1 MSVLNALPNKREL
14 EKEIGEYLT
23 KKYGCHIKVVSPVVF
38 TNPDKNQIPAGAKSS
53 IDNIVNFNLKP
64 EELVQ
69 YLDRFIIRQ
78 DKAKA
83 ILATK
88 ICTHFHRIKREIE
101 LGLQDDVKSVGR
113 IKNNILLLGPTGVGK
128 TYLIKLI
135 AHKLGVPFVKG
146 DATKFSETGY
156 VGGDIEDLVRDLVKE
171 ADDNIELAR
180 YGIIYLDE
188 IDKIASRHNIFGAD
202 VSRTGVQRA
211 LLKPMEETEVEL
223 RVPHDPI
230 SQLEAIE
237 HFRRTGKKEKKTVNT
252 RNILFVMSGAFSEL
266 PEIVKKRLAKQEIGF
281 GAAVDS
287 KDDVADYLSYVMPE
301 DLIEYGF
308 ESEFI
313 GRLPVFSIL
322 NRLSK
327 QDLFQILK
335 NPNNPIITGKKQDFK
350 AYDIQIQF
358 EEESFGIISH
368 IANKHGTGARA
379 LVSVVE
385 NALIPFEKALPSTNI
400 KELLITPEMIED
412 SDRILKELMEN
423 PQEKKRHERFEEL
436 ILLERDKI
444 IEDIEK
450 NSSDYKKSSHILTRS
465 RMKMIVD
472 EHIKNDQPLELLMK
486 NVLDM
491 IETINKFEEYFSGQF
506 DFDIHFDNDVIDDI
520 LNESIKNKKD
530 VDDVCNQIMKNFDY
544 GLNLLMDKTGKHEF
558 FLTKDAIK
566 NPEVYIESMIK
577 EMYK

>member
-1 MSVLNALPNKREL
+1 MSVLNILPNKREL

-23 KKYGCHIKVVSPVVF
+23 KKYGHQIKVVSPVMF
-38 TNPDKNQIPAGAKSS
+38 TNSDKDKLTVGAKSS
-53 IDNIVNFNLKP
+53 TDNIINFNLKP

-69 YLDRFIIRQ
+69 YLDRFIIKQ

-88 ICTHFHRIKREIE
+88 ICTHFHRIKRELE
-101 LGLQDDVKSVGR
+101 LGLHDDLKSVGR

-135 AHKLGVPFVKG
+135 AHKLGVPFIKG

-156 VGGDIEDLVRDLVKE
+156 VGGDIEDLIRDLVKE
-171 ADDNIELAR
+171 ADDNIELAQ

-188 IDKIASRHNIFGAD
+188 IDKIASRHNMIGAD

-211 LLKPMEETEVEL
+211 LLKPMEDTEVEL

-252 RNILFVMSGAFSEL
+252 KNILFVMSGAFSDL
-266 PEIVKKRLAKQEIGF
+266 PEIIKKRLSNQDIGF
-281 GAAVDS
+281 GAVVDS
-287 KDDVADYLSYVMPE
+287 KDDIADYISYVMPE

-313 GRLPVFSIL
+313 GRLPIFAIL
-322 NRLSK
+322 NRLSE

-358 EEESFGIISH
+358 EEESFEIISH

-379 LVSVVE
+379 LVSVIE

-400 KELLITPEMIED
+400 KELLITPEIIEN
-412 SDRILKELMEN
+412 SDRILKELIEN
-423 PQEKKRHERFEEL
+423 PQESKRHERFEKL
-436 ILLERDKI
+436 ILFERNRI

-450 NSSDYKKSSHILTRS
+450 NSSGYKEFSHILTHG
-465 RMKMIVD
+465 RMEMIVV
-472 EHIKNDQPLELLMK
+472 EHIKNDQPIELLIK
-486 NVLDM
+486 NVVCM
-491 IETINKFEEYFSGQF
+491 IGSIKKFEEYFSEQF
-506 DFDIHFDNDVIDDI
+506 DFNIYFDNDVVDDI
-520 LNESIKNKKD
+520 LNESFKNKKD
-530 VDDVCNQIMKNFDY
+530 VDEVCHKIMNNFDY
-544 GLNLLMDKTGKHEF
+544 GLNLLMGKTGKHEF
-558 FLTKDAIK
+558 LLTKDAIK
-566 NPEVYIESMIK
+566 NPEVYVESIIK